1 MMTCAAIIAI
11 IFTINIA
18 LDIIFGTSIEY
29 FCAAE
34 DKRKGRG
41 INPRPYKFRLALSE

>member
-1 MMTCAAIIAI
+1 MYFYIMFGILMTCAAIIAI

-29 FCAAE
+29 WLRYTRE
-34 DKRKGRG
+34 KKRAGD
-41 INPRPYKFRLALSE
+41 